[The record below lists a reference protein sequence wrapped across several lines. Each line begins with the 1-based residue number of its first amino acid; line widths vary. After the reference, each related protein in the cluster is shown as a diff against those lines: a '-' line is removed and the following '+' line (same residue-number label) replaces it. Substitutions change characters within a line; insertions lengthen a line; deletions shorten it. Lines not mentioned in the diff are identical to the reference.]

1 MKRDHR
7 RGLVF
12 TRRALLLA
20 GGQMGLLGL
29 LAARLYQV
37 QVVEGARYA
46 LLARHNSVSTR
57 LLAPVR
63 GRILDRAGTL
73 LAGNKRNWRA
83 LLMLDQC
90 PKPAAT
96 LAAFSVLVRLRPA
109 ETARLLA
116 AVPHHPRFIPL
127 LVRDFLSWR
136 EMATL
141 AVHAPE
147 LPGILVD
154 AGMTRFYPFGGEMA
168 HVLGYVG
175 PPTQA
180 EVAKD
185 RALALP
191 GMVVGRS
198 GVESYRDQAL
208 RGTAGSVHLE
218 VDARGRVI
226 RELDREPGRPGADV
240 VLTLDAGLQQAAM
253 ATLGTRRSAS
263 AVLLDVTSGAVLAMA
278 STPSFD
284 PTLFESGVSLRQ
296 WKSWVEDVR
305 SPLLNKATDG
315 SYPPGSTFKP
325 VVAMA
330 ALAAGVITAQTRFY
344 CPGYLKLGNHK
355 FYCWLHWGHGSVDL
369 TSALTQS
376 CDVFFYNVALRTGI
390 DRIERMAHRFAI
402 GASAGL
408 DLGGVAQG
416 FVATREWWQKKG
428 HHWTPG
434 DTVVQ
439 GIGQGFTLATPL
451 GLATM
456 IARMASGRMIRP
468 YLAARVG
475 ARPVAPPP
483 PPPMGLPERAFAAI
497 RTGLFGVVNDSRG
510 TAYAERLPLPG
521 VAMAGK
527 TGSAQV
533 INASTG
539 NRGMSFHTSKLP
551 WKYRP
556 QALFI
561 AYAPVAAPRYALAV
575 VVEHGNEG
583 AQAAAPIAREI
594 MLAALARDGVVQSEA
609 ASLPAPA

>member
-1 MKRDHR
+1 M
-7 RGLVF
+7 
-12 TRRALLLA
+12 
-20 GGQMGLLGL
+20 
-29 LAARLYQV
+29 
-37 QVVEGARYA
+37 
-46 LLARHNSVSTR
+46 
-57 LLAPVR
+57 
-63 GRILDRAGTL
+63 
-73 LAGNKRNWRA
+73 
-83 LLMLDQC
+83 
-90 PKPAAT
+90 
-96 LAAFSVLVRLRPA
+96 
-109 ETARLLA
+109 
-116 AVPHHPRFIPL
+116 
-127 LVRDFLSWR
+127 
-136 EMATL
+136 
-141 AVHAPE
+141 
-147 LPGILVD
+147 
-154 AGMTRFYPFGGEMA
+154 
-168 HVLGYVG
+168 
-175 PPTQA
+175 
-180 EVAKD
+180 
-185 RALALP
+185 
-191 GMVVGRS
+191 
-198 GVESYRDQAL
+198 
-208 RGTAGSVHLE
+208 RGTAGTVHLE

-240 VLTLDAGLQQAAM
+240 VLTLDAGLQQVAM
-253 ATLGTRRSAS
+253 ATLATRRSAS

-284 PTLFESGVSLRQ
+284 PTLFESGVSVQQ
-296 WKSWVEDVR
+296 WKSWVDDVR
-305 SPLLNKATDG
+305 APLLNKATDG

-330 ALAAGVITAQTRFY
+330 ALAAGVITAQTRFF

-355 FYCWLHWGHGSVDL
+355 FYCWLHWGHGWVDL
-369 TSALTQS
+369 ASALTQS

-402 GASAGL
+402 GASPGL

-497 RTGLFGVVNDSRG
+497 RAGLFGVVNDRLG

-561 AYAPVAAPRYALAV
+561 AYAPVSVPHYALAV

-594 MLAALARDGVVQSEA
+594 MLAALARDGVVQSQA
-609 ASLPAPA
+609 ASPPAPA